1 MSTHEVKKLK
11 IRTIR
16 ETTVEGP
23 MAQIQAIKRSHTFKK
38 LIVLPH
44 LRARRLRL
52 IKNNMLHSQIK
63 ATEEVIKSRVRILE
77 ETKEMLILPNNHT
90 RAVNN

>member
-1 MSTHEVKKLK
+1 MSTHEVKMLK

-23 MAQIQAIKRSHTFKK
+23 MAPTQAIKRSHTFKK
-38 LIVLPH
+38 LIVLPL
-44 LRARRLRL
+44 LRAHRLRL

-63 ATEEVIKSRVRILE
+63 ATEVVIKSRVRL
-77 ETKEMLILPNNHT
+77 
-90 RAVNN
+90 